1 MENSGKYVI
10 LTAYAGI
17 LAAVTDLVSTV
28 GFGFLYPGYSWIND
42 TVSKLG
48 ATASPVSGQ
57 ISALWIIIGILLILF
72 GLGFRKAF
80 AGKGHY
86 AILVSWL
93 IVLYGL
99 GEGIGSGVFKAD
111 RLANAL
117 TTSGFIHEIFGSV
130 GVFAILLFPL
140 AMLKIIPETENRKM
154 YLLAKFAFSGGIIFI
169 LLFLSRYSADS
180 TNFISVYK
188 GLWQRLFILI
198 SYIYLISIAALIIYR
213 QQNKS
218 HYPEK

>member
-10 LTAYAGI
+10 WAAYAGI

-48 ATASPVSGQ
+48 ATASPVSTQ
-57 ISALWIIIGILLILF
+57 ISILWIVIGILLILF

-80 AGKGHY
+80 SGKGHY

-130 GVFAILLFPL
+130 GVVAILLFPF
-140 AMLKIIPETENRKM
+140 AMLKIIPESENRKM
-154 YLLAKFAFSGGIIFI
+154 YILAKFAFSGGIIFI
-169 LLFLSRYSADS
+169 LLFLSRYTTDS
-180 TNFISVYK
+180 TNFVSVYK

-198 SYIYLISIAALIIYR
+198 SYIYLISIAVFIIT
-213 QQNKS
+213 QNRS
-218 HYPEK
+218 HNPEK